1 MKMNNTLGLMF
12 ALLAGLLLG
21 TVFFGGLWWTVR
33 RGLASQQPA
42 LWFLGSM
49 LARTAVAVSG
59 FYFVMQGDW
68 RRLIACLAGFLLARI
83 CVLRLTRNGRAKS
96 GHLIPG
102 GAA

>member
-1 MKMNNTLGLMF
+1 MNNTPVLIF

-49 LARTAVAVSG
+49 LVRTAIVVPG
-59 FYFVMQGDW
+59 FYYVMQGDW
-68 RRLIACLAGFLLARI
+68 RRLVACLAGFLLARI
-83 CVLRLTRNGRAKS
+83 SVVRLTRSGVSKS
-96 GHLIPG
+96 GRLIPG
-102 GAA
+102 GSA